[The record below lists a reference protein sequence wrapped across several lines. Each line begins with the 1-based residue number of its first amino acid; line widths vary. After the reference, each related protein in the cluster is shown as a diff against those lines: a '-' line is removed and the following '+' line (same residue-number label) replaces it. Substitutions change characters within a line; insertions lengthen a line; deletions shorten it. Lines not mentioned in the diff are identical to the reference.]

1 MPLQKQRY
9 HIVSKT
15 WNMYNK
21 TGDAGQNGKWDS
33 ADSADF
39 KMRKKGW
46 KMSGK
51 VANGKVTV
59 VEYSKS
65 VKGIWKCSFGHS
77 LFRIKTVFKIPAC
90 QWKLGFVLLQKLF
103 ICNPWIIGICQNLIH
118 VS

>member
-1 MPLQKQRY
+1 M
-9 HIVSKT
+9 SKT

-65 VKGIWKCSFGHS
+65 AKRFFEIRVTNHSIWVCLAK
-77 LFRIKTVFKIPAC
+77 
-90 QWKLGFVLLQKLF
+90 
-103 ICNPWIIGICQNLIH
+103 NIH
-118 VS
+118 VNKNICTSALFFM

>member
-1 MPLQKQRY
+1 M
-9 HIVSKT
+9 SKT

-21 TGDAGQNGKWDS
+21 TGDAGQNGKWDSADS

-59 VEYSKS
+59 VGYSKS
-65 VKGIWKCSFGHS
+65 AIGFFEIRVANHSFWIC
-77 LFRIKTVFKIPAC
+77 LN
-90 QWKLGFVLLQKLF
+90 QKHT
-103 ICNPWIIGICQNLIH
+103 C
-118 VS
+118 